1 MKKYLASM
9 LGIAVLYNINYI
21 NPLLAQD
28 IGSFK
33 LSAPVAAQPNKD
45 KDLDNDDILNYMIN
59 DLTQAYQRSEFS
71 KTTLD
76 SYLDSMKNHLL
87 VLPEITGDSLI
98 NSSEDDS
105 YYDWSSNFIM
115 KIKSSYKLTVFMDG
129 FLESKKVLEEYVNDA
144 RPIDSLYK
152 IISDPVL
159 DPERRIIQALR
170 QHGNSRLYVFDNYNK
185 EKGEDQVLIDDIS
198 EIKRNIQ
205 PGSQHL
211 LSGYVPGTF
220 GIFKQLCKE
229 YDLSFRMIIPLTKS
243 TKADILKAKVKN
255 AIQSGSK
262 NALYCDYD
270 VWDGEMVLLRKR
282 R

>member
-1 MKKYLASM
+1 M

>member
-115 KIKSSYKLTVFMDG
+115 KIKSSYKLTVFMDV